1 MLSLVGVYN
10 LKCLTC
16 HKGGTLNGY
25 ILASYFLWDA
35 LDAIINFTDAGYV
48 AHGIACFTIF
58 FLSYVRVSPFS
69 FFVILIPLFFFFLE
83 TIYVIL
89 RYSCASMGNKYF
101 FLEYPLVRRT
111 SIFRRI
117 SSGLI
122 MPSGFWIKQIVPE
135 ADFSS

>member
-10 LKCLTC
+10 FKCLTC

-69 FFVILIPLFFFFLE
+69 FFVILIPPFFFLSRNHLCH
-83 TIYVIL
+83 TTV
-89 RYSCASMGNKYF
+89 
-101 FLEYPLVRRT
+101 LVC
-111 SIFRRI
+111 FY
-117 SSGLI
+117 G
-122 MPSGFWIKQIVPE
+122 KQVL
-135 ADFSS
+135 FS